1 MKNKVLKYLLLSSC
15 LVLLFGAC
23 RKDAFKGTETGS
35 SGKTYVWLGEA
46 PQYSQYFLPFTDV
59 KPVAMFTVR
68 RDAASQADLQKT
80 GTATL
85 TAISVDA
92 YNAANGTTYSSI
104 PSTLATQSSDKSVVA
119 TATGLTINFQPGDFA
134 KQYVLNVNGTQFDA
148 SKKYAVIY
156 ALTGVGAGLTKKVA
170 PDTIVS
176 VFGVKNQYDGSYHA
190 TGERIHPALGTLPFD
205 YNVNMVTSGATSI
218 DGPALADLQA
228 DLNLTVNPDN
238 TVTCTSTYQDLF
250 VPAGMTN
257 TYDPATQTF
266 TLHVAYN
273 TGAPRIMNITLKR
286 N

>member
-15 LVLLFGAC
+15 LMVLFSAC
-23 RKDAFKGTETGS
+23 RKDAFKGTSATGV
-35 SGKTYVWLGEA
+35 GKTYVWLGEA
-46 PQYSQYFLPFTDV
+46 PQYNQYFLPFTDI

-68 RDAASQADLQKT
+68 RDAASSGDLQKS

-85 TAISVDA
+85 TAISVDD

-104 PSTLATQSSDKSVVA
+104 PTTLATQSSDASVVA
-119 TATGLTINFQPGDFA
+119 TATGLTINFKPGDFA
-134 KQYVLNVNGTQFDA
+134 KQLVLNVDGNQFDA

-156 ALTGVGAGLTKKVA
+156 TLTGVGAGLVKKA
-170 PDTIVS
+170 GPDTVVS
-176 VFGVKNQYDGSYHA
+176 VFGVKNKYDGSYHA

-205 YNVNMVTSGATSI
+205 YNVSMVTSGATSI

-250 VPAGMTN
+250 VPAGTTN
-257 TYDPATQTF
+257 TYDPDTQTF